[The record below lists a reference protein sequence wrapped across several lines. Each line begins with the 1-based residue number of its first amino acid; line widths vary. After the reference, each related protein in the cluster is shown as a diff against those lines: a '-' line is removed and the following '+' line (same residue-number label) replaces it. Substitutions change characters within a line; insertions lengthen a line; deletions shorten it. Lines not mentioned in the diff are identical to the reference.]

1 MVSNEELKTLIRR
14 AEAQGAIVEIGYD
27 HRAATEGR
35 QVIDTVAIVGLKG
48 CGPHPMSAIG
58 AAERLRGLLAGIDFE
73 PYTQEQLAA
82 RVDEIAAGWT
92 YDEAALRQAMC
103 IEGIPQRLRDAC
115 RRNMTG
121 KAQDTDHIRLQEL
134 AAAIRAPR
142 AISFNTGRQY
152 TAEGQ
157 KIEAKLV
164 DVEVCTLF
172 GVDLYVVDFNDTSRQ
187 INGRVK
193 IEQFNQAAVMAAYDA
208 GNYKS
213 I

>member
-14 AEAQGAIVEIGYD
+14 AEARGAIVDIGYD

-48 CGPHPMSAIG
+48 CGPHPMSAVG
-58 AAERLRGLLAGIDFE
+58 AAERLRELLAGIDFE
-73 PYTQEQLAA
+73 PYTEQQLAA
-82 RVDEIAAGWT
+82 RLEEIAANWT

-103 IEGIPQRLRDAC
+103 IQGIPQRLRDAC
-115 RRNMTG
+115 RRYMTG
-121 KAQDTDHIRLQEL
+121 QGQDTDHIRLHEL

-172 GVDLYVVDFNDTSRQ
+172 GVDLYVVDFHDTSRH
-187 INGRVK
+187 IAGRVK
-193 IEQFNQAAVMAAYDA
+193 IEQLNQAAVMAAYDA
-208 GNYKS
+208 GNYQS